1 MNDIQFT
8 TFLADIQPI
17 SLPFYLD
24 IYNNKSYD
32 FNATKMISGEFVIEI
47 DGYCC
52 YNNYATDYNIV
63 LNVLDNDSN
72 YIEINTEQYK
82 KLKKTVINNI
92 VTNGSKYSKAI

>member
-52 YNNYATDYNIV
+52 YNNYATDYN
-63 LNVLDNDSN
+63 NSN